1 MWGDAMTASNTNA
14 AGMSMAAVEAMLP
27 APGPNISN
35 NSQALPNVPNYFCCG
50 GNEQNMA
57 TIRPATSS
65 LGGVLGIVSGTHSS
79 RMVPL
84 QGSGKYFIQGAPATR
99 LGDLS
104 MTNAGNASSTQLVP
118 SQTTYFINA

>member
-1 MWGDAMTASNTNA
+1 MWVDDMTASNTNA
-14 AGMSMAAVEAMLP
+14 AGMSLAAIEPMLP
-27 APGPNISN
+27 VPGPNLSSN
-35 NSQALPNVPNYFCCG
+35 TQALPNVANYFCCG

-65 LGGVLGIVSGTHSS
+65 QGGLLGIASGTHSS
-79 RMVPL
+79 RLVPS
-84 QGSGKYFIQGAPATR
+84 QGSTKYFIQGAPATR

-104 MTNAGNASSTQLVP
+104 MTNAGNAASTQLVP